1 MGVGIGYLN
10 QIVTPL
16 SEVRPTPIKGCIG
29 FMTDTAIRPKNV
41 SVSLWEQRL
50 LAIVEPPPADILSLV
65 EKRAPRTAAHAGAA
79 DVAM

>member
-1 MGVGIGYLN
+1 VGVGIGYLN

-16 SEVRPTPIKGCIG
+16 SEVRPTPIG

-50 LAIVEPPPADILSLV
+50 LAIVEPPPADIPSIV
-65 EKRAPRTAAHAGAA
+65 EKRAQRTAAHAGAA
-79 DVAM
+79 YVAM